1 MCVCV
6 CVLVVQ
12 SAWPFATPWT
22 AAHRLWVFPP
32 VGFSRQG
39 HWSALPFPSPGDLP
53 DPGTESGSLALQA
66 DSLPTELWG
75 SPYIYI
81 STLFHTLFHYGLSQ
95 DIEYSSLCFAV
106 GPCCL
111 FNLCIIFASVIPNS
125 QSTPLPPSPSRLA
138 TARLFSV
145 SMSMFLLYK

>member
-6 CVLVVQ
+6 CACVCCSICLTLCDSMDCSPPGSSAYGIFQ
-12 SAWPFATPWT
+12 SRTLECVAIS
-22 AAHRLWVFPP
+22 
-32 VGFSRQG
+32 FSRG
-39 HWSALPFPSPGDLP
+39 SSRPRDRKRVSGTAGRFFTARAMRKAL
-53 DPGTESGSLALQA
+53 
-66 DSLPTELWG
+66 
-75 SPYIYI
+75 YIYL
-81 STLFHTLFHYGLSQ
+81 STLFHTLFHCGLSQ
-95 DIEYSSLCFAV
+95 DIEYSSLCYAV

-125 QSTPLPPSPSRLA
+125 QSTPLPPSPSHLA